1 MPSVVGPGPA
11 TCLPPRALNS
21 SDRSL
26 AVTRLP
32 PDTRLSPSLPLHS
45 LKCRQNSDC
54 YHFANIQRQTGTRR
68 GFHNQHIEGLHWFEG
83 WFSIFRSFYSH
94 TRKLWFLLL
103 IWCGVMWGWSE
114 QIRNHISLIIITIIA
129 IDPWMGDRLSSSSK
143 SFYRWGII
151 GNYWYGTVVADIGWW
166 DAGLTWPGQWTQDT
180 HIHST
185 DEHNIL

>member
-1 MPSVVGPGPA
+1 MEPTAGAGPTMWSKVVTGHWLPASVIIVLECDGLFANFCMMPSVVGPGPA

-94 TRKLWFLLL
+94 TRKLWFLL
-103 IWCGVMWGWSE
+103 WS
-114 QIRNHISLIIITIIA
+114 
-129 IDPWMGDRLSSSSK
+129 D
-143 SFYRWGII
+143 
-151 GNYWYGTVVADIGWW
+151 VV
-166 DAGLTWPGQWTQDT
+166 
-180 HIHST
+180 
-185 DEHNIL
+185 